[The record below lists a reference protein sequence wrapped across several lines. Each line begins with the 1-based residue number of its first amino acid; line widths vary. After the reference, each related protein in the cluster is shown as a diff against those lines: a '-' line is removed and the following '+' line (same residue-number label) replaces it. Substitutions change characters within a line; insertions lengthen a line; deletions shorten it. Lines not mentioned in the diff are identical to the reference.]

1 MIYRPSILLAAL
13 LLTGSA
19 SAAEEM
25 PPSPFGVTAS
35 LSVAGPAPVVR
46 VQFAFPRDC
55 VVYADHLHFATA
67 DGEEIASFNLP
78 APITDVDKASGE
90 ERQMFDRPFSAD
102 VQLPAP
108 HTGNLVV
115 RLQGCSNSVCFFP
128 EKHLFIVTPAAVV
141 AADKPVPAVPV
152 VVSPKPNALSAN
164 WQAEA
169 KHFRVIARETGYIR
183 SADFIPFLHRSATAV
198 VGTAPRDP
206 LALFRRAGLVLT
218 VLLIVGGGIALNFTP
233 CVLPLVPVN
242 LAIIGAGAAAGT
254 RRQGFLHG
262 AIYGAGMALVY
273 GLLGLVVVLT
283 GAKFGTL
290 NSSVWFNAGIA
301 TIFGVLALAMFG
313 LLNLD
318 FSRLGGSWGN
328 FNGAG
333 RSRSVA
339 AFLFGG
345 MAALLAGACVAP
357 VVISVLLFAAD
368 LYARGRVIGLAL
380 PFLLGIGMALPWP
393 FAGASLTLLPRPGK
407 WMTRVKAGFG
417 VLILGFGVYYGH
429 TAYELARP
437 AHPVTDLAAAPGV
450 GVPLVG
456 ANQSLTR
463 ALAHARRDGH
473 RVLIDFQASWCKNCL
488 AMETAVFPK
497 DEVRRELENFVV
509 IKYQAERP
517 NESPAKEVLDHFGVL
532 GLPTYIVLTPNP

>member
-1 MIYRPSILLAAL
+1 MIYRLSILLAAL
-13 LLTGSA
+13 LLAGA
-19 SAAEEM
+19 AAAAEEL
-25 PPSPFGVTAS
+25 PPSPFVVTAS

-46 VQFAFPRDC
+46 LQFDFPKDC
-55 VVYADHLHFATA
+55 VVYADHLHFLTA
-67 DGEEIASFNLP
+67 DGEEIAAINLP

-108 HTGNLVV
+108 HTGDLVV

-128 EKHLFIVTPAAVV
+128 EKHLYTVTPAAVT

-152 VVSPKPNALSAN
+152 VVSPKPNAFSAN
-164 WQAEA
+164 WRAEA
-169 KHFRVIARETGYIR
+169 KSFRVIARETGYIR
-183 SADFIPFLHRSATAV
+183 SADFIPFLHRSATAA

-206 LALFRRAGLVLT
+206 LALFRRAGLVLP

-242 LAIIGAGAAAGT
+242 LAIIGAGASAGT

-273 GLLGLVVVLT
+273 GVLGLAVVLT
-283 GAKFGTL
+283 GAKFGAL
-290 NSSVWFNAGIA
+290 NSSAWFNAGIA
-301 TIFGVLALAMFG
+301 AVFGVLALAMFG
-313 LLNLD
+313 VLNLD
-318 FSRLGGSWGN
+318 FSRLGGRWGD

-368 LYARGRVIGLAL
+368 LYAKGRVIGLAL

-393 FAGASLTLLPRPGK
+393 FAGASLTLLPKPGK

-417 VLILGFGVYYGH
+417 VLILGFGVYCARRIPSQ
-429 TAYELARP
+429 TSPPRP
-437 AHPVTDLAAAPGV
+437 AWACPSSGPTSRSPARWLTPGGTVTACSLIFRP
-450 GVPLVG
+450 VG
-456 ANQSLTR
+456 ARTASPWRPPSSPRTR
-463 ALAHARRDGH
+463 CGANWR
-473 RVLIDFQASWCKNCL
+473 ISSSSN
-488 AMETAVFPK
+488 
-497 DEVRRELENFVV
+497 
-509 IKYQAERP
+509 IRP
-517 NESPAKEVLDHFGVL
+517 NARMNRPPRRCWITSACWACP
-532 GLPTYIVLTPNP
+532 PTSS